1 MEPKY
6 NLSILQKKIG
16 KLEKEIS
23 QYKIIEKTIQESEK
37 TYRHIFEHSPVMVYR
52 SQYNGVMIDINK
64 AGVNLLG
71 YKSRKDIIGRKAS
84 DFLYA
89 HPRDRNRF
97 QKMIKKTGFIHDF
110 ETQFVRRDGSIID
123 VQITSNTLRNK
134 KGNIE
139 GYEGFIVDVTSRKQ
153 VEKALLESEEKY
165 RMVAE
170 NSLTG
175 IFIHQQQYFRYA
187 NCRLAQMLG
196 YDSPEEVIGKPF
208 WSIVHPEDRSL
219 VKRRGLKRAKT
230 DFSPDQYPFRL
241 LKKDGSAIWVELRA
255 THATYMGQPAVVGNF
270 INITK
275 DKQAEEEIRHLSHK
289 IIEAGE
295 KERKKIAADLH
306 DEFGQSLTSMHLD
319 LEALQ
324 RLLPDKFRKECNHII
339 DNVEKLA
346 DTVRKTT
353 SYIRPDVL
361 DHIGLIPAL
370 ELYIKEFKQRQSD
383 LKIEFIAIGLKKRLI
398 PEIETVLYRI
408 ARECLVNVKKHARA
422 SMVNIMLT
430 YNYPWI
436 IFIIKDN
443 GIGYQQAESG
453 LPRRLK
459 TQGGIGLLSI
469 RERVA
474 SLHGNIDILSSPG
487 KGTTIRIE
495 LPLD

>member
-1 MEPKY
+1 MEPEY
-6 NLSILQKKIG
+6 NLSILQKKIS
-16 KLEKEIS
+16 KLEKKIS
-23 QYKIIEKTIQESEK
+23 QYKITEKTIKESEK

-52 SQYNGVMIDINK
+52 SHYNGAMIDINK
-64 AGVNLLG
+64 AGAHLLG
-71 YKSRKDIIGRKAS
+71 YKNRNDIIGRKAA

-89 HPRDRNRF
+89 HPCDRNRF
-97 QKMIKKTGFIHDF
+97 KRMIRETGFIRDF
-110 ETQFVRRDGSIID
+110 ETQFIRKDGSIID
-123 VQITSNTLRNK
+123 VQITSNTLRDK

-153 VEKALLESEEKY
+153 VERALLESEEKY

-196 YDSPEEVIGKPF
+196 YDSPEKIIGKPF
-208 WSIVHPEDRSL
+208 WSIVHPEDQSL

-255 THATYMGQPAVVGNF
+255 THAAYKGQPAVVGNF

-275 DKQAEEEIRHLSHK
+275 GKQAEEEIRHLSHK

-306 DEFGQSLTSMHLD
+306 DEFGQSLTSMHFD

-324 RLLPDKFRKECNHII
+324 RSLPEKFNEECNHII
-339 DNVEKLA
+339 GTVEKLA
-346 DTVRKTT
+346 DTVRNTT

-370 ELYIKEFKQRQSD
+370 EWFIKEFKQRQSD
-383 LKIEFIAIGLKKRLI
+383 LTIELVTIGLKKRLL

-408 ARECLVNVKKHARA
+408 AQECLVNVKKHAKA

-436 IFIIKDN
+436 IFIVKDN
-443 GIGYQQAESG
+443 GIGYRQAQSG

-459 TQGGIGLLSI
+459 TRGGIGLLSI
-469 RERVA
+469 RERVT
-474 SLHGNIDILSSPG
+474 SLHGNIDISSSPG